1 MHSIRPEKAA
11 KVSEL
16 KDLMTG
22 SKGVILVDYCGL
34 TVAED
39 TDLRRKMREA
49 GVTYM
54 VAKNTFVRIAAKEA
68 GIEGLDSFLEHNTAL
83 AFSAEDPV
91 APAKILSEFAKDHK
105 ALEIKAG
112 ILDGAVIGLDEVKAL
127 ADLPSREVL
136 LAKLIGSM
144 QAPISGLV
152 NVLHGTLRNFV
163 TCRRRSSKERTGI
176 CLMVG
181 SILRPKHI
189 LFKNFGGI

>member
-152 NVLHGTLRNFV
+152 TVLHGTLRNFV
-163 TCRRRSSKERTGI
+163 YVVDAVRQKKEQE
-176 CLMVG
+176 
-181 SILRPKHI
+181 SA
-189 LFKNFGGI
+189 

>member
-1 MHSIRPEKAA
+1 M
-11 KVSEL
+11 
-16 KDLMTG
+16 
-22 SKGVILVDYCGL
+22 

-91 APAKILSEFAKDHK
+91 APAKLLSEFAKDHK

-112 ILDGAVIGLDEVKAL
+112 ILDGAVIV
-127 ADLPSREVL
+127 
-136 LAKLIGSM
+136 GSM

-163 TCRRRSSKERTGI
+163 YVVDAVRQKKEQE
-176 CLMVG
+176 
-181 SILRPKHI
+181 SA
-189 LFKNFGGI
+189 

>member
-112 ILDGAVIGLDEVKAL
+112 ILDGAVIGLDRFAEPRSPACQTHRQH
-127 ADLPSREVL
+127 AGPDFWTRQRPSRY
-136 LAKLIGSM
+136 A
-144 QAPISGLV
+144 A
-152 NVLHGTLRNFV
+152 
-163 TCRRRSSKERTGI
+163 
-176 CLMVG
+176 
-181 SILRPKHI
+181 
-189 LFKNFGGI
+189 

>member
-83 AFSAEDPV
+83 AFLL
-91 APAKILSEFAKDHK
+91 KIL
-105 ALEIKAG
+105 
-112 ILDGAVIGLDEVKAL
+112 
-127 ADLPSREVL
+127 L
-136 LAKLIGSM
+136 LLLRSFPNSQRTTKPLKSKLVS
-144 QAPISGLV
+144 
-152 NVLHGTLRNFV
+152 
-163 TCRRRSSKERTGI
+163 
-176 CLMVG
+176 LMVP
-181 SILRPKHI
+181 SSVLTKSKPWQICRAAKSCLPNSSAACRPRFLDSSTSFTVRCVT
-189 LFKNFGGI
+189 LFTLSTPFVKRKNRNLPNGWFDSAT